1 MALLCEAAFS
11 NAPGVHIL
19 ATSREP
25 LRASGERVQRLPAR
39 PYPPTAAH
47 LTAAEAMAFPAV
59 ELFVERV
66 ADIQGGFVLS
76 DADAPI
82 VAEICRGLDGIAL
95 AIELAASR
103 VDAFRVKGLAA
114 HLDER
119 FRLLSRGR
127 RTALARHRTLGAM
140 LGWSYQLLSKPEREV
155 LRRLSVFAGDFTL
168 AGAEGSI
175 AEADVV
181 EHVSSLVSKSLIS
194 ADIDGAVAHY
204 RLLETTRAYA
214 VGKLM
219 ESGEAETIAGR
230 HAEFVRELFQQAESE
245 WETRPAVD

>member
-1 MALLCEAAFS
+1 M
-11 NAPGVHIL
+11 
-19 ATSREP
+19 
-25 LRASGERVQRLPAR
+25 
-39 PYPPTAAH
+39 
-47 LTAAEAMAFPAV
+47 
-59 ELFVERV
+59 